1 MLHGLFCVTSG
12 VHNVAPFAMR
22 ESIRRKRDEEA
33 RAELIRMLWKEG
45 DQAFVPVLRRF
56 VRESELSISRTA
68 DLIGISPDAVKRWIA
83 GITKPCPGK
92 LVKIK
97 SFLKWYA
104 WRNEISKQ
112 KCRSSDDLIAQD
124 PHVRI

>member
-12 VHNVAPFAMR
+12 THNVAPFAMR

-33 RAELIRMLWKEG
+33 RAELIRMLWNEG

-56 VRESELSISRTA
+56 VRESDLSISRMA
-68 DLIGISPDAVKRWIA
+68 DLIGVSPDALKRWIA
-83 GITKPCPGK
+83 GITKPRPAK

-97 SFLKWYA
+97 GFLKWYA

-112 KCRSSDDLIAQD
+112 KCGSSDHLITQG
-124 PHVRI
+124 PRVMT